1 MPKRNKHNKG
11 KQQQGKHKPNE
22 QQEHATEEDE
32 VDVAIKV
39 DRVSRAQDLPGTL
52 RSARDRFKDSNKLQG
67 IWYDASIRK
76 INELK
81 AQTLQTM
88 EDKLNANAARQ
99 REEWVTKVRNL
110 TNDGLTLTSALE
122 LINDLAGR
130 LAKAQRMI
138 VEQDMRTRYV
148 MRLMEIKED
157 VAINIIDIHQKSV
170 ENLFDLNLILRTWA
184 ETLEEATRN
193 MLDAAST
200 SASKEQSTQTEMRSD
215 AAPEEFSEWKHRVLQ
230 LERQMGQ
237 LQMGQSRALDEQHER
252 GRLSARM
259 ASSSATR
266 AAMLLEAQVHQSRRN
281 ATPRGWRPQDVCDT
295 VKAAQELAF
304 AVRTEEGQ
312 VPLAVIESVHAR
324 EEALMNATPNWSPF
338 QSPPLNAQ
346 EVQPDDRKAVLV
358 PPVSRSEPVPY
369 YPAVSILGPP
379 N

>member
-1 MPKRNKHNKG
+1 
-11 KQQQGKHKPNE
+11 
-22 QQEHATEEDE
+22 
-32 VDVAIKV
+32 
-39 DRVSRAQDLPGTL
+39 
-52 RSARDRFKDSNKLQG
+52 
-67 IWYDASIRK
+67 
-76 INELK
+76 
-81 AQTLQTM
+81 
-88 EDKLNANAARQ
+88 
-99 REEWVTKVRNL
+99 
-110 TNDGLTLTSALE
+110 
-122 LINDLAGR
+122 
-130 LAKAQRMI
+130 
-138 VEQDMRTRYV
+138 MRTRYV
-148 MRLMEIKED
+148 LRLMEIKEE

-170 ENLFDLNLILRTWA
+170 ENLFDDLNLILRTWA

-237 LQMGQSRALDEQHER
+237 LQMGQWRAPDEQHER
-252 GRLSARM
+252 GRLSART

-266 AAMLLEAQVHQSRRN
+266 AAMLLEAQVHQSRRS
-281 ATPRGWRPQDVCDT
+281 ATPRGWRPQDVSDT

-324 EEALMNATPNWSPF
+324 EEALINATPNWSPF

-358 PPVSRSEPVPY
+358 PPVSSSEPVPY
-369 YPAVSILGPP
+369 YPAVIILGPP